1 MDKEQLLFAQTLEQ
15 LKETARL
22 QENML
27 TSEQVQEAFE
37 SMNLGEAQLA
47 LIHEYLQKNNIGIDE
62 PGKVDENLTD
72 EDVNYLAIYLD
83 ELKELP
89 VVSDGEKRAVMMSA
103 IAQDM
108 TACNKLVEIFL
119 PQVVEIAK
127 LYAGQGALVE
137 DLIGEGNVALATA
150 VTMLDCV
157 ESIDEVEGFLGK
169 MIMDAMQDY
178 IGEDSDNKSVDEQ
191 ILEKVNRIHE
201 KAKEMAE
208 ELLRKVTVA
217 ELAKEMGIEEE
228 EIFEAIR
235 LSANHM
241 DYIEEGTN
249 EGQ

>member
-1 MDKEQLLFAQTLEQ
+1 MEKEQLIFAQTLEQ

-27 TSEQVQEAFE
+27 TSEQIQEAFE
-37 SMNLGEAQLA
+37 EMKLNKAQLS
-47 LIHEYLQKNNIGIDE
+47 LIHEYLQKNHIGIDE
-62 PGKVDENLTD
+62 PGKADENLTQ
-72 EDVNYLAIYLD
+72 EDINYLNIYLD

-89 VVSDGEKRAVMMSA
+89 AVSDGEKRAVMMSA
-103 IAQDM
+103 LTQDI

-137 DLIGEGNVALATA
+137 DLIGEGNVALASA

-178 IGEDSDNKSVDEQ
+178 IGEDSDNRGLDEKV
-191 ILEKVNRIHE
+191 LEKVNLIND
-201 KAKEMAE
+201 KAKEMAD
-208 ELLRKVTVA
+208 ELLRKVTIA
-217 ELAKEMGIEEE
+217 ELAKEMEIEED
-228 EIFEAIR
+228 EIKEAIR

-241 DYIEEGTN
+241 EYIEEGTN

>member
-1 MDKEQLLFAQTLEQ
+1 MEKEQLIFAQTLEQ

-27 TSEQVQEAFE
+27 TSEQIQEAFE
-37 SMNLGEAQLA
+37 EMKLNEAQLS
-47 LIHEYLQKNNIGIDE
+47 LIHEYLQKNHIGIDE
-62 PGKVDENLTD
+62 PGKADENLTQ
-72 EDVNYLAIYLD
+72 EDINYLNIYLD

-89 VVSDGEKRAVMMSA
+89 AVSDGEKRAVMMSA
-103 IAQDM
+103 LTQDI

-137 DLIGEGNVALATA
+137 DLIGEGNVALASA

-178 IGEDSDNKSVDEQ
+178 IGEDSDNRGLDEKV
-191 ILEKVNRIHE
+191 LEKVNLIND
-201 KAKEMAE
+201 KAKEMAD
-208 ELLRKVTVA
+208 ELLRKVTIA
-217 ELAKEMGIEEE
+217 ELAKEMEIEED
-228 EIFEAIR
+228 EIKEAIR

-241 DYIEEGTN
+241 EYIEEGTN

>member
-1 MDKEQLLFAQTLEQ
+1 MEKEQLLFAQTLEQ

-27 TSEQVQEAFE
+27 TSEQIEEAFE

-62 PGKVDENLTD
+62 PGKTDENLTD
-72 EDVNYLAIYLD
+72 EDVNYLNIYLE

-89 VVSDGEKRAVMMSA
+89 PVSDGEKRAIMMSA
-103 IAQDM
+103 MAQDM

-150 VTMLDCV
+150 VTMLECV
-157 ESIDEVEGFLGK
+157 ESLDEVDGFLGK

-178 IGEDSDNKSVDEQ
+178 IGEDADNKSIDEQ
-191 ILEKVNRIHE
+191 ILESVNRIHD

-217 ELAKEMGIEEE
+217 ELAKEMEIDEE
-228 EIFEAIR
+228 EILEAIR

-241 DYIEEGTN
+241 DYIEEGTD

>member
-1 MDKEQLLFAQTLEQ
+1 MEKEQLLFAQTLEQ

-37 SMNLGEAQLA
+37 EMNLGEAQLA

-62 PGKVDENLTD
+62 PGKTDENLTD
-72 EDVNYLAIYLD
+72 EDVNYLNIYLE

-89 VVSDGEKRAVMMSA
+89 PVSDGEKRAIMMSA
-103 IAQDM
+103 LAQDM
-108 TACNKLVEIFL
+108 TACNKLIEIFL
-119 PQVVEIAK
+119 PQVVGIAK

-178 IGEDSDNKSVDEQ
+178 IGEDSDNRGIDEQ
-191 ILEKVNRIHE
+191 ILEKVNRIND

-208 ELLRKVTVA
+208 ELLRKVQACQFVHAHGDEVCPA
-217 ELAKEMGIEEE
+217 EWQPGAETLKPSLDLVGM
-228 EIFEAIR
+228 
-235 LSANHM
+235 L
-241 DYIEEGTN
+241 
-249 EGQ
+249 